1 MELPTP
7 KSLKNRRIELGL
19 TQNELG
25 MRAGV
30 SQPLIARI
38 EGGDVDPR
46 LSTLRRIVNAMDEK
60 SGSLVRAEILMH
72 REVISVSPKDTVQN
86 TVKRMQDTGYSQLPV
101 IQDGSSVGSISN
113 SDIIQSRAKYVE
125 IGDLSVSEI
134 MGESFPT
141 IGKNSTLDEI
151 SSLLYHYKAI
161 VVMDSGITVGIIT
174 HADVAAY
181 LSTETTV

>member
-7 KSLKNRRIELGL
+7 QSLKNRRIELGL

-60 SGSLVRAEILMH
+60 SGSLVRAEVLMH
-72 REVISVSPKDTVQN
+72 QDVISVSPADTVQA

-101 IQDGSSVGSISN
+101 IQD
-113 SDIIQSRAKYVE
+113 
-125 IGDLSVSEI
+125 
-134 MGESFPT
+134 
-141 IGKNSTLDEI
+141 
-151 SSLLYHYKAI
+151 
-161 VVMDSGITVGIIT
+161 
-174 HADVAAY
+174 
-181 LSTETTV
+181 